1 MATGQYRI
9 ESRAPLLGSL
19 LPLNPFKQLYSDR
32 SLAVAVA
39 VKSVADP
46 TRQQVLVV
54 HVPSGEIVFQ
64 TASSRRAQLGE
75 VLASWGV
82 ADQFQE

>member
-1 MATGQYRI
+1 MRSAQYRI
-9 ESRAPLLGSL
+9 ESVFPLMGSL
-19 LPLNPFKQLYSDR
+19 IPSTTFKQFYCDP

-46 TRQQVLVV
+46 TRQQVQVV

-64 TASSRRAQLGE
+64 TTYEGPH
-75 VLASWGV
+75 LAG
-82 ADQFQE
+82 

>member
-1 MATGQYRI
+1 MRSAQYRI
-9 ESRAPLLGSL
+9 ESVYPLMGSL
-19 LPLNPFKQLYSDR
+19 IPATPFKQLYSDP

-46 TRQQVLVV
+46 TRQQVQVV

-64 TASSRRAQLGE
+64 TTSESPR
-75 VLASWGV
+75 LAG
-82 ADQFQE
+82 